1 MSFLSFCSLV
11 NPGVVGVVDEGV
23 EDSSDM
29 VVVGYKNSFILAS
42 IKST

>member
-11 NPGVVGVVDEGV
+11 NPDVGGVVDRGV

-29 VVVGYKNSFILAS
+29 VVVDYLKLFILAS
-42 IKST
+42 IKPT

>member
-11 NPGVVGVVDEGV
+11 NPGDGGVAVGGV

-29 VVVGYKNSFILAS
+29 VVVDYQNLFILAS
-42 IKST
+42 SKPK